1 MGMVTDVIETIKTM
15 LALVI
20 LFPILNI
27 ILVSFA
33 NGSDAPNIDM
43 LLLMWNSLPII
54 IPLAIIIRLIVR
66 SIESERSTNY

>member
-15 LALVI
+15 LVLVI
-20 LFPILNI
+20 LFPILNV
-27 ILVSFA
+27 ILLSFA
-33 NGSDAPNIDM
+33 NSSDAPNIDM
-43 LLLMWNSLPII
+43 LLSMWNSLPII